1 MKGLSKK
8 TAAIVA
14 ALIVAAPALGW
25 AKPPDGGGTRGAPGA
40 QTDDSSRRLDVNQ
53 LNMWV
58 TNFGTIAWDVTTGNA
73 GLVYPKQTD
82 KTAIFA
88 SGLWMGATIANVAH
102 TVVAEYTQEYGPGA
116 MVNGTFDN
124 PKKPE
129 YVVYKMVRYTG
140 DPTDTAHVERSSTA
154 YAFADNLVH
163 HSWSEYMRGAA
174 THGAPWKNYRLPNPS
189 SPGDS
194 VDVPGPDMTGL
205 GDMMTWCVFNDADPA
220 LHKNQAGKSSPL
232 GVEVQQTAFAFNR
245 LDPLGLTIFLRYK
258 IINKG
263 SNTLDKMYVSLW
275 ADPDLGG
282 FTDDL
287 VGVDTTRSLGFVY
300 NSTDHDAIYGT
311 TPPALGYDFF
321 QGPIVAI
328 APADTDTLR
337 LASFNKYINGT
348 DPSSTAQTYNYMQGL
363 EPDGTPLVNPTNG
376 QITTFFVS
384 GDPVFGTGW
393 LDTNPGD
400 RRFLLT
406 TGPFTMAPGDTQ
418 VIVGGIVVGQGTGR
432 LSSISALKFND
443 DVAQLAFDAGFNLP
457 NPPSQ
462 PRVSVQPDHNKITL
476 CWDENSRLN
485 YNEPGYAFEG
495 YNVYQGASVSGP
507 WKRIATYD
515 EVDNVR
521 LIYDT
526 VFDLQTGQV
535 IPLFPVAFGSDAGV
549 QFCHTQTEDAVNG
562 GPLHDGTQYYF
573 AVTSYSYNPNGKPTL
588 KVLEN
593 AQDPIAVIPQRPPGG
608 TDRSTAS
615 ADCPVQSQVA
625 PGPRPTTDVATVE
638 VVNPDSVTGHQYK
651 VFYDTPIPPETIS
664 WGLLD
669 VTKGDTL
676 LQRRTNVSGDNNY
689 PITDGLRVRV
699 IGPPTATP
707 GLAAVDFLCHPQ
719 DWLEGYSAWQGPF
732 FGGGGDYGS
741 DFFGSTLDPL
751 FGSTPLDSMSTIEI
765 RFSHTQT
772 QKAYRYLRWE
782 VGATG
787 GAPYVDPAPPHHTRR
802 VWSYGG
808 YVDVPFTVWDT
819 DRNVQVEACYIER
832 LFTDPHV
839 NNPTILPPNQQPA
852 TFDST
857 WLPSDADNGGREIL
871 GLMKSAYTGTPD
883 PAFAVDDAVCEDFD
897 CPDVVMPIAYMLW
910 SRRTS
915 AFEQIPD
922 GSVIRF
928 TANSLPGVPNDVF
941 TIQTH
946 TLQTGNVAMAK
957 SGLDQVR
964 VVPNP
969 YYNRSRYELNSFN
982 RKIRFINLPET
993 CTIRIFSLAGDLVR
1007 TMQKTDRTTSIVD
1020 WDVLTDN
1027 QLPVASGVYIYH
1039 VDAPGVGST
1048 HGRMVVF
1055 MEKEKLNNF

>member
-1 MKGLSKK
+1 MRGLSKA
-8 TAAIVA
+8 TVGLLG
-14 ALIVAAPALGW
+14 ALLLAAPTAGW
-25 AKPPDGGGTRGAPGA
+25 AKPPAGGGSHGARGA
-40 QTDDSSRRLDVNQ
+40 QTFDSARRIDVNQ

-73 GLVYPKQTD
+73 GLVYPKGTD

-88 SGLWMGATIANVAH
+88 SGLWMGATIGVTPH
-102 TVVAEYTQEYGPGA
+102 TVVAEYSQEYVPGQ
-116 MVNGTFDN
+116 MVGGAPDN
-124 PKKPE
+124 PDDPD
-129 YVVYKMVRYTG
+129 YVVYKVVRYTG
-140 DPTDTAHVERSSTA
+140 STDDTSHIERSNTA

-163 HSWSEYMRGAA
+163 HSWSEYMHGAA
-174 THGAPWKNYRLPNPS
+174 PHGAPWKLYRLPDPNT
-189 SPGDS
+189 PGDS
-194 VDVPGPDMTGL
+194 VDVPGPDVQ

-220 LHKNQAGKSSPL
+220 AHTNQAGKSSPL
-232 GVEVQQTAFAFNR
+232 GVEVQQTAFAYNR
-245 LDPLGLTIFLRYK
+245 QGALGLTIFLKYK

-263 SNTLDKMYVSLW
+263 TNTLNKMYVSLW

-287 VGVDTTRSLGFVY
+287 VGVDTTLSLGFVY
-300 NSTDHDAIYGT
+300 NSTNNDAIYGS
-311 TPPALGYDFF
+311 TPPSLGYDFF
-321 QGPIVAI
+321 RGPIVNGG
-328 APADTDTLR
+328 ADTLK

-363 EPDGTPLVNPTNG
+363 EPDGSTLINPTNG
-376 QITTFFVS
+376 QPTTFFVS
-384 GDPVFGTGW
+384 GDPVSGQGW

-418 VIVGGIVVGQGTGR
+418 EIVGGIVIGQGKNR
-432 LSSISALKFND
+432 LSSVSALRFND
-443 DVAQLAFDAGFNLP
+443 TFAQAAFDSAFNLP
-457 NPPSQ
+457 SPPAQ
-462 PRVSVQPDHNKITL
+462 PRVSAQAQHNQVTL

-485 YNEPGYAFEG
+485 YHQPGYMFEG
-495 YNVYQGASVSGP
+495 YNVYQGASVAGP
-507 WKRIATYD
+507 WTLVATYD
-515 EVDNVR
+515 EVDNIRV
-521 LIYDT
+521 IYDE
-526 VFDLQTGQV
+526 VFDFETGQT

-549 QFCHTQTEDAVNG
+549 QFCHTQTQDAVLG

-573 AVTSYSYNPNGKPTL
+573 AVTAYSYNPDGKP

-593 AQDPIAVIPQRPPGG
+593 AQEAITVIPQRPPGG
-608 TDRSTAS
+608 TDKSTAS
-615 ADCPVQSQVA
+615 VDCPVQSQVA
-625 PGPRPTTDVATVE
+625 AGPPKGTDVVTAE

-651 VFYDTPIPPETIS
+651 VFYQTPIPPDTVS

-676 LQRRTNVSGDNNY
+676 LQRRTNLSGDNNY

-699 IGPPTATP
+699 IGLATPTP

-719 DWLEGYSAWQGPF
+719 GWLEGYSAWQGPF
-732 FGGGGDYGS
+732 FNGGGDYGS

-751 FGSTPLDSMSTIEI
+751 FGTTPLDSMSTIEI
-765 RFSHTQT
+765 RFSHTKT

-782 VGATG
+782 VGANG
-787 GAPYVDPAPPHHTRR
+787 GAPPQGR

-808 YVDVPFTVWDT
+808 YVTVPFTVWDV
-819 DRNVQVEACYIER
+819 DRNVQVEVCYVER
-832 LFTDPHV
+832 VFTDG
-839 NNPTILPPNQQPA
+839 NGSLLPPSQQPA

-871 GLMKSAYTGTPD
+871 GLMKSAYTGTAD
-883 PAFAVDDAVCEDFD
+883 PNFAVDDAVCETGA
-897 CPDVVMPIAYMLW
+897 CAGPVMPIAYMLW

-915 AFEQIPD
+915 PFVQVPE

-928 TANSLPGVPNDVF
+928 TANSVPGGPNDIY
-941 TIQTH
+941 TIDTH
-946 TLQTGNVAMAK
+946 QLVTGNTTLAK
-957 SGLDQVR
+957 SGLDAVR

-982 RKIRFINLPET
+982 RVIRFINLPET

-1007 TMQKTDRTTSIVD
+1007 TMQKTDRTTSILD
-1020 WDVLTDN
+1020 WNALTDN

-1039 VDAPGVGST
+1039 IDAPGVGST
-1048 HGRMVVF
+1048 FGRMVVF

>member
-1 MKGLSKK
+1 MKGL
-8 TAAIVA
+8 TRWAVGIAAAV
-14 ALIVAAPALGW
+14 LLAAPPASW
-25 AKPPDGGGTRGAPGA
+25 AKPPVGGGAHGAHGA
-40 QTDDSSRRLDVNQ
+40 QDFDSARRIDVNQ

-73 GLVYPKQTD
+73 GMVYPKGTD

-88 SGLWMGATIANVAH
+88 SGLWMGATINSVPH
-102 TVVAEYTQEYGPGA
+102 TVVAEYSQEYNPGQ
-116 MVNGTFDN
+116 MIGGTFDSPTN
-124 PKKPE
+124 PD
-129 YVVYKMVRYTG
+129 YIVYKVVRFQG
-140 DPTDTAHVERSSTA
+140 SPEDTSHVERSSTS

-163 HSWSEYMRGAA
+163 HSWSEYMHGAA
-174 THGAPWKNYRLPNPS
+174 PHGAPWKLYRLPDPN

-194 VDVPGPDMTGL
+194 VDVPGPDIL
-205 GDMMTWCVFNDADPA
+205 GDMMTWCVFNDADPTI
-220 LHKNQAGKSSPL
+220 HTNQAGKSSPF

-245 LDPLGLTIFLRYK
+245 QGALGLTIFLKYK

-263 SNTLDKMYVSLW
+263 SNTLNKMYVSLW

-287 VGVDTTRSLGFVY
+287 VGCDTTLSLGFVY
-300 NSTDHDAIYGT
+300 NSNNSDAIYGKA
-311 TPPALGYDFF
+311 PPALGYDFF
-321 QGPIVAI
+321 RGPIVNGG
-328 APADTDTLR
+328 ADTLK

-363 EPDGTPLVNPTNG
+363 QPDGTQLTNPTNG
-376 QITTFFVS
+376 QVTTFFVS
-384 GDPVFGTGW
+384 GDPVLGSGW

-418 VIVGGIVVGQGTGR
+418 EIVGGIVVGQGNDR
-432 LSSISALKFND
+432 LSSVSALRFND
-443 DVAQLAFDAGFNLP
+443 TFAQAAFDSAFNLP
-457 NPPSQ
+457 SPPAQ
-462 PRVSVQPDHNKITL
+462 PRVQAQVDHGQVTL

-485 YNEPGYAFEG
+485 YRQPGYAFEG
-495 YNVYQGASVSGP
+495 YNVYQGASIAGP
-507 WKRIATYD
+507 WTRVATYD
-515 EVDNVR
+515 EVDNIRV
-521 LIYDT
+521 IYDE
-526 VFDLQTGQV
+526 VFDFTTGQI
-535 IPLFPVAFGSDAGV
+535 IPLFPVAFGSDQGV
-549 QFCHTQTEDAVNG
+549 QFCHTQTQDGVLG
-562 GPLHDGTQYYF
+562 GPLHDGTAYYF
-573 AVTSYSYNPNGKPTL
+573 AVTAYSYNPIGKP

-593 AQDPIAVIPQRPPGG
+593 AQEAITLIPQRPASG
-608 TDRSTAS
+608 TDKSTAT
-615 ADCPVQSQVA
+615 ADCPVQGQVA
-625 PGPRPTTDVATVE
+625 AGPPKGTDVVTVE

-651 VFYDTPIPPETIS
+651 VFYRTPIAPDTTS

-676 LQRRTNVSGDNNY
+676 LQRRTNVTGDNNY
-689 PITDGLRVRV
+689 PIVDGLRVKV
-699 IGPPTATP
+699 IGPPVATP

-719 DWLEGYSAWQGPF
+719 DWLEGNSAWQGPF
-732 FGGGGDYGS
+732 FNGGGDYGS

-751 FGSTPLDSMSTIEI
+751 FGSTPLDSFTTIEI

-782 VGATG
+782 VGANG
-787 GAPYVDPAPPHHTRR
+787 GAPFDDPPAR

-808 YVDVPFTVWDT
+808 YVNVPFTVWDV

-832 LFTDPHV
+832 VFTDG
-839 NNPTILPPNQQPA
+839 NGSLLPPSQQPA

-871 GLMKSAYTGTPD
+871 GLMKSVYTGTAN
-883 PAFAVDDAVCEDFD
+883 PAFAVDDAICETKA
-897 CPDVVMPIAYMLW
+897 CAGPIMPIAYMLY

-915 AFEQIPD
+915 PFVSIPD

-928 TANSLPGVPNDVF
+928 TAQSVPGGPNDF
-941 TIQTH
+941 YTIDTH
-946 TLQTGNVAMAK
+946 GMVRGNTALAK
-957 SGLDQVR
+957 NKLDQVR

-969 YYNRSRYELNSFN
+969 YYNRSRYELNAFN
-982 RKIRFINLPET
+982 RVIRFINLPET

-1007 TMQKTDRTTSIVD
+1007 TLQKTDRSSSILD
-1020 WDVLTDN
+1020 WNVQTDN

-1039 VDAPGVGST
+1039 IDAPGVGT
-1048 HGRMVVF
+1048 TFGRMVVF
-1055 MEKEKLNNF
+1055 MEKERLNNF